1 MEKSEQSQEL
11 IQGIRQGLLQWYDIK
26 KDSTVL
32 YIGNHEDDIAKM
44 LAGKSIAL
52 QCVSVE
58 QTCDSGWQQE
68 HNGVFDY
75 LISIEALEQCKH
87 PEDILHFWKS
97 LLKESGILLLG
108 MNNRLGIRYFCGDR
122 DPYTGRNFDG
132 VEGYRRAYAKKE
144 DSFQG
149 RCYSRHE
156 LEDMLKN
163 AGWSHSRFYSVLPDL
178 QNAGLIY
185 AQDYLPNEDLATRV
199 FPTYHYPD
207 SVFLEEASL
216 YRGLMENGI
225 FHTMANAWLVECC
238 PEEAVSDVL
247 HVTCSMERGR
257 ERALYTLI
265 HSSGRVEKRAAYP
278 EGEGR
283 LSKLVEHAED
293 LAGHGISVV
302 DTKMED
308 GVCVMPYIQ
317 AEVGQLYLKRL
328 LQTDVEQFLQKMDHF
343 RDLILQSSDIV
354 EPDKGD
360 GDGAILRKGYLDMV
374 PLNSFYIDGTFV
386 FYDQEFCE
394 ENYPANAIITR
405 MIATF
410 YAGNEE
416 LEKILP
422 SSALYERYGLTK
434 HLMRWRKTEW
444 DFLAD
449 LRKEKE
455 LRIYH
460 EASRANGEV
469 INANRHRMNYSEED
483 YQRLFVDIFRNA
495 DTRKLIL
502 FGSGKFAERFLE
514 LYGQDYPVYA
524 VIDNNKARWGQT
536 IDGIT
541 IQSPELLKTLQ
552 SGEYKIL
559 ICIKNYLSVMKQLKE
574 MGIKEY
580 SIYDSGK
587 AYPRKRKPIL
597 QPSAAAGDET
607 QNTPKKYHTGYIAG
621 VFDLF
626 HVGHLNMF
634 KRAKEQCEYLIV
646 GVVSDE
652 GVRKF
657 KKVEPFMSFEERA
670 ELVRSCRYVDEV
682 AEIPLNFG
690 GTRDAW
696 RLHHFDCQFSG
707 SDYVNNPDWMAEK
720 QFLEKHGAEM
730 VFFPYTETTSSSKL
744 KKLIEQRLI

>member
-1 MEKSEQSQEL
+1 MKKAEQSQEL
-11 IQGIRQGLLQWYDIK
+11 IRGIRQGLLQWYDMRPG
-26 KDSTVL
+26 STAL
-32 YIGNHEDDIAKM
+32 YIGDQEDTIASM
-44 LAGKSIAL
+44 LAHKTTTL
-52 QCVSVE
+52 QYASVE
-58 QTCDSGWQQE
+58 QSCDSGWRQE
-68 HNGVFDY
+68 HDAVFDY
-75 LISIEALEQCKH
+75 LISIETLEKCKH
-87 PEDILHFWKS
+87 PEEILPVWKS
-97 LLKESGILLLG
+97 LLKKDGILLLG

-122 DPYTGRNFDG
+122 DPYTERNFDG
-132 VEGYRRAYAKKE
+132 VEGYRRAYSKKE
-144 DSFQG
+144 DAFQG
-149 RCYSRHE
+149 RCYSRNE
-156 LEDMLKN
+156 LEDMLQN
-163 AGWSHSRFYSVLPDL
+163 AGWSQPRFYSVLPDL
-178 QNAGLIY
+178 QNVSLIY

-207 SVFLEEASL
+207 SIFLEEAPL
-216 YRGLMENGI
+216 YRDLAENGM
-225 FHTMANAWLVECC
+225 FHTMANAWLIECGAK
-238 PEEAVSDVL
+238 ETASDVQ

-257 ERALYTLI
+257 KRALYTII
-265 HSSGRVEKRAAYP
+265 HSSGKVEKRAAYP
-278 EGEGR
+278 EGETC
-283 LSKLVEHAED
+283 LDKLAEHAQD
-293 LAGHGISVV
+293 LSRHGIAVV
-302 DTKMED
+302 DTKMEN

-317 AEVGQLYLKRL
+317 AEVGQLYLKKL
-328 LQTDVEQFLQKMDHF
+328 LQKNTEQFLQKMDHF

-360 GDGAILRKGYLDMV
+360 GEGAILWRGYLDMV

-410 YAGNEE
+410 YAGNLE

-422 SSALYERYGLTK
+422 SSVLYERYGLTA
-434 HLMRWRKTEW
+434 HLERWHRMEW

-455 LRIYH
+455 LRVYH
-460 EASRANGEV
+460 EACRAGSET
-469 INANRHRMNYSEED
+469 INANRQRMNYSQEE
-483 YQRLFVDIFRNA
+483 YQKLFVDIFRNA
-495 DTRKLIL
+495 DNRKLIL
-502 FGSGKFAERFLE
+502 FGSGNFAERFLA

-524 VIDNNKARWGQT
+524 IVDNNRVRWGQA
-536 IDGIT
+536 IGEIP

-552 SGEYKIL
+552 NGEYKVL
-559 ICIKNYLSVMKQLKE
+559 ICIKNYLSVMKQLRE
-574 MGIKEY
+574 MGVREY
-580 SIYDSGK
+580 GIFDSGK
-587 AYPRKRKPIL
+587 DYPRKRKPIL
-597 QPSAAAGDET
+597 QVQPEGGT
-607 QNTPKKYHTGYIAG
+607 QTSPKKYHTGYIAG

-720 QFLEKHGAEM
+720 QFLEGHGAEM

-744 KKLIEQRLI
+744 KKLIEQKLI